1 MKRTLSSLTFAAL
14 ALTLAASLAFADGTT
29 APASSAPATSAPATS
44 APAKTTA
51 PAKAKAATTKATT
64 KAATTAKAAAKQMLD
79 VNSATKEE
87 LAGLPGVG
95 DVTADKIIAGRPYKM
110 KSDLVKNKIVT
121 ASQYAKIRGL
131 VVAKQAAAAK

>member
-1 MKRTLSSLTFAAL
+1 MKRTLSSLTLAAL
-14 ALTLAASLAFADGTT
+14 ALTLAASFVLADGTT
-29 APASSAPATSAPATS
+29 APATS
-44 APAKTTA
+44 APAKATTA
-51 PAKAKAATTKATT
+51 PAAKSAPAAKAATTKAATTT
-64 KAATTAKAAAKQMLD
+64 KAAAKTMLD
-79 VNSATKEE
+79 LNTATKEE

-121 ASQYAKIRGL
+121 AGQYAKIKSL

>member
-1 MKRTLSSLTFAAL
+1 MKRTLSSLTLAAL
-14 ALTLAASLAFADGTT
+14 ALTLAASFVLADGTT
-29 APASSAPATSAPATS
+29 APATS
-44 APAKTTA
+44 APAKATTA
-51 PAKAKAATTKATT
+51 PAAKSAPAAKATT
-64 KAATTAKAAAKQMLD
+64 KAATTTKAAAKTMLD
-79 VNSATKEE
+79 LNTATKEE

-121 ASQYAKIRGL
+121 AGQYAKIKSL

>member
-1 MKRTLSSLTFAAL
+1 MKRTLSSLTLAAL

-29 APASSAPATSAPATS
+29 APATSAPATS

-121 ASQYAKIRGL
+121 AGQYAKIRGL

>member
-1 MKRTLSSLTFAAL
+1 MKRTLSSLTLAAL
-14 ALTLAASLAFADGTT
+14 ALTLAASFVFADGTT
-29 APASSAPATSAPATS
+29 APATS
-44 APAKTTA
+44 APAKATTA
-51 PAKAKAATTKATT
+51 PAAKSAPAAKAATT

-79 VNSATKEE
+79 LNTATKEE

-121 ASQYAKIRGL
+121 AGQYAKIRGL